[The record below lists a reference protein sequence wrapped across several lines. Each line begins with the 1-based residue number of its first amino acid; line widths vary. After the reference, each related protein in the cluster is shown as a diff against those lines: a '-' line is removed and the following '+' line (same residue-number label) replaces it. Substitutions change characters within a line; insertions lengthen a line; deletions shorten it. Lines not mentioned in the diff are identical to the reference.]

1 MTFPQKTDQSV
12 ANCLRLKNERKKLG
26 ELRCTLATIRHLPRT
41 TQLFGKLAIF
51 TSRHQA
57 GIRRL
62 ALIVVVSTVPGCSWI
77 SETDS
82 TTERISGQTDEVTV
96 STEQDHSVL
105 PLKARKRIWD
115 IEHFAFVLEQ
125 KSFPSLKATLATG
138 DRQKFLAYFSE
149 NFSAQIPHAKDDRSN
164 SIGEVSF
171 QSISL
176 DRKNSVTVDRDG
188 FVEQLFAFRSLVV
201 EPSEQCSISIGNVRL
216 HPESPNSL
224 EGVWNAQWLV
234 RLSNQG
240 ESRRAEV
247 ELILN
252 VQIDQMSEDIPA
264 RRKWITHAS
273 IDKVNIRKSPALLMT
288 DVTTESGIDSA
299 GMHDNWQRTDS
310 SPIHYNTGGVYV
322 SDYNQDGRLDLLI
335 DDVKTGLTLYRATTE
350 GKFVDATSESGL
362 NAANA
367 TPLQW
372 TLSCW
377 GDWDGDGDDDLIS
390 EDRLYEN
397 LGNGTFRDVTQS
409 SNLLLT
415 PASAYSIADYDL
427 DGRLDIYVSHSQP
440 YLPGQQAKEHT
451 PWIDGGLGID
461 NVLWRN
467 LGDWQ
472 FEDVTSA
479 TGAGGQGSSTFA
491 AVWLHVNHDRYPDL
505 LATNEFGR
513 NSLLVSQGDGTF
525 RDTTIDPVFGGFSM
539 GATSAD
545 FDNDG
550 LCDLYVANMYSK
562 AGNRI
567 MSNVDRKD
575 YPPELYDRVVAA
587 TIGSRLY
594 RNTGDG
600 QFIPIEVPRVMSSSG
615 WAYGTTFADFNGDG
629 WQDAYATAGFLSL
642 RRGDPDG

>member
-1 MTFPQKTDQSV
+1 
-12 ANCLRLKNERKKLG
+12 
-26 ELRCTLATIRHLPRT
+26 
-41 TQLFGKLAIF
+41 
-51 TSRHQA
+51 
-57 GIRRL
+57 
-62 ALIVVVSTVPGCSWI
+62 
-77 SETDS
+77 
-82 TTERISGQTDEVTV
+82 
-96 STEQDHSVL
+96 
-105 PLKARKRIWD
+105 
-115 IEHFAFVLEQ
+115 
-125 KSFPSLKATLATG
+125 
-138 DRQKFLAYFSE
+138 
-149 NFSAQIPHAKDDRSN
+149 
-164 SIGEVSF
+164 
-171 QSISL
+171 
-176 DRKNSVTVDRDG
+176 
-188 FVEQLFAFRSLVV
+188 
-201 EPSEQCSISIGNVRL
+201 
-216 HPESPNSL
+216 
-224 EGVWNAQWLV
+224 
-234 RLSNQG
+234 
-240 ESRRAEV
+240 
-247 ELILN
+247 
-252 VQIDQMSEDIPA
+252 
-264 RRKWITHAS
+264 
-273 IDKVNIRKSPALLMT
+273 MT
-288 DVTTESGIDSA
+288 DVTTESGIDSS
-299 GMHDNWQRTDS
+299 GMHDNWQPTAS
-310 SPIHYNTGGVYV
+310 SSIRYNTGGVYV
-322 SDYNQDGRLDLLI
+322 SDYNQDGWLDLLI
-335 DDVKTGLTLYRATTE
+335 DDVKTGLRLYRATTE

-362 NAANA
+362 SVANE

-440 YLPGQQAKEHT
+440 YFPGQQAKEHT

-467 LGDWQ
+467 LGNWQ

-594 RNTGDG
+594 RNSGDG
-600 QFIPIEVPRVMSSSG
+600 QFIPVEVPRVMSSSG
-615 WAYGTTFADFNGDG
+615 WAYGTTFADLNGDG